1 MGEGNYSD
9 AHMFPVVYKT
19 LGIGKLVGMPVPG
32 TGTAVWWENLQDP
45 SLVFGIPQVGVMTM
59 DGKYYEN
66 NQCEPDYPI
75 ANDYQTLLKGEDAQL
90 KKAVEILLAQ

>member
-1 MGEGNYSD
+1 
-9 AHMFPVVYKT
+9 
-19 LGIGKLVGMPVPG
+19 
-32 TGTAVWWENLQDP
+32 
-45 SLVFGIPQVGVMTM
+45 MTM